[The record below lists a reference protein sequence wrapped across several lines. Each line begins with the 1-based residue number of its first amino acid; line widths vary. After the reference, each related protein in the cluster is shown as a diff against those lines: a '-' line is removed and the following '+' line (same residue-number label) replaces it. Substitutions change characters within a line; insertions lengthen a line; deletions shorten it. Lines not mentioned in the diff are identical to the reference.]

1 MPRDGDRS
9 DNGMNKR
16 VIVVGGASGV
26 GAACVRS
33 LVAAGATV
41 ASLDISEDSGREV
54 AAQAGA
60 MFLQCDVTSRDQVF
74 STVDAAVSDLGGLD
88 ALVHVAG
95 VLVQGPAE
103 EITDEI
109 WSRVMDVNARGPMLT
124 NQAAFPHLKK
134 GERSSILNF
143 ASSSALTAYPGGA
156 AYSASKG
163 AVTSWTRTIAA
174 EWATHGIRANV
185 IHPSAATPMLTQH
198 RDRLTAEERVA
209 YDEMMRQKVPL
220 GGAFGDP
227 DRDIAPVITF
237 LVSDGARFLTGQNI
251 PINGGYYI

>member
-1 MPRDGDRS
+1 MD
-9 DNGMNKR
+9 KR
-16 VIVVGGASGV
+16 VIVVGGANGV

-33 LVAAGATV
+33 LAGAGASV
-41 ASLDISEDSGREV
+41 FSLDMAEDPGIRV
-54 AAQAGA
+54 AEEAGA
-60 MFLQCDVTSRDQVF
+60 SFIPCDVTSREQVF
-74 STVDAAVSDLGGLD
+74 SAINTAASELRGLD

-103 EITDEI
+103 ELTDEV
-109 WSRVMDVNARGPMLT
+109 WSRAMEVNARGPMLT

-134 GERSSILNF
+134 GERSCILNF

-163 AVTSWTRTIAA
+163 AVTAWTRSIAA
-174 EWATHGIRANV
+174 EWARFGIRANV
-185 IHPSAATPMLTQH
+185 IHPSAKTPMVEQH
-198 RDRLTAEERVA
+198 VSKMSAAEKEA
-209 YDEMMRQKVPL
+209 YAQLMLEKVPL
-220 GGAFGDP
+220 GGEFGDP

-237 LVSDGARFLTGQNI
+237 LVSDGGRFVTGQNI